1 MKHAICKLT
10 LPLLAAATILGSCSS
25 NDEPVIPLNPDQG
38 SDQTPGDKG
47 PGEPEPPVV
56 EWELLV
62 AQDGTGDYTTVQA
75 AIDALPNNGKP
86 HIVYIKAGTCLLY
99 TSDAADD

>member
-47 PGEPEPPVV
+47 PGEPVIVV
-56 EWELLV
+56 ENWE
-62 AQDGTGDYTTVQA
+62 
-75 AIDALPNNGKP
+75 PNEN
-86 HIVYIKAGTCLLY
+86 AGRCKRGGHH
-99 TSDAADD
+99 A